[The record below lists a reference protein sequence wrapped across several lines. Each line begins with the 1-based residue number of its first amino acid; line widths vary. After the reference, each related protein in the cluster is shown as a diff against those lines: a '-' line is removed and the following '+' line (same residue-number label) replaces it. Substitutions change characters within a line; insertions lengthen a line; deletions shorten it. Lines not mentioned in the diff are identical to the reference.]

1 MAEPDSTSRRGGRG
15 AALLDLRLEVSP
27 LSLAFGA
34 VGAGE
39 RSAAQRL
46 ELTGPPLARAVS
58 ATVID
63 PWIRVE
69 ERGGGYDVAVIAA
82 GAGSE
87 AGAVTLTGAAG
98 TLHVPVTVQSEGAP
112 TAAPGTT
119 PAPPAQPVTRPA
131 ADTPPPQVRPAPPE
145 PARPVRA
152 VSTVIRWAAGLAIGA
167 GAVLAVV
174 IVAGALVADVPVGV
188 LYALHPALLIV
199 GGLCILRPAS
209 RTLGLGLVAG
219 AGATAVLPA
228 MLLAT
233 AIGAHVV
240 TQRRWALLVLVVVLL
255 GAVAAALASASAH
268 ALGARLERSL
278 LRRPAGLVV
287 VAAAVV
293 GSAGLV
299 MGALDYSSSSD
310 GPSQWLIPT
319 CWWSAL
325 VALVLPV
332 VAAAASPD
340 RFRGAALA
348 GWVAGAGAF
357 HLVFFAA
364 LTAQNIT
371 SSGSGLPAAARDAAP
386 PAGRRGTGACGG
398 RPKTGYGLIITCGRV
413 GGGPRPQPSAHPAR
427 RASPPGQ
434 GLQAL
439 LLGCHDLVDHPLDLV
454 RRQRHRERPVVD
466 DHAEHGDDEMS
477 HHAGSRA
484 CPAARTG

>member
-1 MAEPDSTSRRGGRG
+1 M
-15 AALLDLRLEVSP
+15 
-27 LSLAFGA
+27 
-34 VGAGE
+34 
-39 RSAAQRL
+39 
-46 ELTGPPLARAVS
+46 
-58 ATVID
+58 
-63 PWIRVE
+63 E

-119 PAPPAQPVTRPA
+119 AAPPARPVTRPA
-131 ADTPPPQVRPAPPE
+131 AETPPPQVRPAPPE
-145 PARPVRA
+145 PARPVRT
-152 VSTVIRWAAGLAIGA
+152 VSTVTRWAAGLAIGA

-188 LYALHPALLIV
+188 LYALHPALLIA

-209 RTLGLGLVAG
+209 RTLGLGLVAERG
-219 AGATAVLPA
+219 RRAVLPA

-255 GAVAAALASASAH
+255 GAVAAALASASATH
-268 ALGARLERSL
+268 AGRSPRRGAAEAV
-278 LRRPAGLVV
+278 PAGLVV

-299 MGALDYSSSSD
+299 IGALDYSELVGRPRPEPGSSRPAG
-310 GPSQWLIPT
+310 GPP
-319 CWWSAL
+319 WWRC
-325 VALVLPV
+325 LPL
-332 VAAAASPD
+332 VAAAWAPD
-340 RFRGAALA
+340 RLRGAALA

-371 SSGSGLPAAARDAAP
+371 VDYGASCAARDAAP
-386 PAGRRGTGACGG
+386 PAGRRCSGAWVADR
-398 RPKTGYGLIITCGRV
+398 RPAT
-413 GGGPRPQPSAHPAR
+413 A
-427 RASPPGQ
+427 
-434 GLQAL
+434 
-439 LLGCHDLVDHPLDLV
+439 
-454 RRQRHRERPVVD
+454 
-466 DHAEHGDDEMS
+466 
-477 HHAGSRA
+477 
-484 CPAARTG
+484 